1 MADISHEHD
10 YIIVGGGTAGLV
22 VAARLS
28 EDPNVN
34 VLVLEAGDNH
44 TSDPRVCMPA
54 GWPALLGSECDWSF
68 GTKPQVCLHSF
79 LKVHPRTK
87 S

>member
-1 MADISHEHD
+1 MDQSLRGYD
-10 YIIVGGGTAGLV
+10 YVVVGGGTAGLV

-28 EDPNVN
+28 EDENMN
-34 VLVLEAGDNH
+34 VLVLEAGNDR
-44 TSDPRVCMPA
+44 TSDPRISMPA

-68 GTKPQVCLHSF
+68 STNPQAGSIY
-79 LKVHPRTK
+79 

>member
-1 MADISHEHD
+1 MAKNTNEHD
-10 YIIVGGGTAGLV
+10 YVIVGGGTAGLV

-44 TSDPRVCMPA
+44 LSDPKVRMPA

-68 GTKPQVCLHSF
+68 GTTPQVCLPSL
-79 LKVHPRTK
+79 LKCN